1 MLTRTLSGL
10 NLRAVDPQGDIQTD
24 AGLQAWNA
32 DHLGYRWSQAQ
43 DIGAKLMSGSI
54 NADEWLDLMDAMLL
68 EGHANAW
75 WIGRAFAGDDG
86 EFGEDDLLYG
96 RGFRDADADYLF
108 GFYERIKDGQY
119 QNDDGTWKQKKLHAN
134 ARLYIGKM
142 RGTSNEGFVQT
153 SPDDSVWYWRLGGV
167 EDHCAECPE
176 YVGIF
181 DGVPKNQLFLTPGSG
196 DTPCLGNCLCYLESV
211 VGSST
216 RVGPRAVA
224 LPYEEDQY
232 EIAA

>member
-10 NLRAVDPQGDIQTD
+10 TLRAVNPQSDIHTES
-24 AGLQAWNA
+24 GLQAWNA
-32 DHLGYRWSQAQ
+32 DHLGFRWGQAQ
-43 DIGAKLMSGSI
+43 ELGNELMAGNIGP
-54 NADEWLDLMDAMLL
+54 DDWLDLMDALLL

-75 WIGRAFAGDDG
+75 WIGRGFAGDDSDFD
-86 EFGEDDLLYG
+86 EQDLLYG

-119 QNDDGTWKQKKLHAN
+119 QNEDGTWKVKKLHAN
-134 ARLYIGKM
+134 ARLYVGKM
-142 RGTSNEGFVQT
+142 RGTTNESFIDG
-153 SPDDSVWYWRLGGV
+153 SPDDSVWYWRLGGP
-167 EDHCAECPE
+167 EDHCTECPE
-176 YVGIF
+176 YVSIF
-181 DGVPKNQLFLTPGSG
+181 DGVPKNQLFTSPGSG

-211 VGSST
+211 VGTSR